1 MGIDKTSKVAH
12 KPVVD
17 AKKNAEA
24 TKAFNDIRD
33 IAVFSDIKAFKPVTC
48 PDTEGL
54 AFTNKAGEAVSVQAK
69 KGKISSVFVDKSDSY
84 LRPIEQKEQKFDLYN

>member
-1 MGIDKTSKVAH
+1 MGIEKVQH
-12 KPVVD
+12 KQVADP
-17 AKKNAEA
+17 KKNLEA
-24 TKAFNDIRD
+24 TKAFNDVRD

-69 KGKISSVFVDKSDSY
+69 KGKISSVFVDKTNSY
-84 LRPIEQKEQKFDLYN
+84 LRPVVQEQKNYDLYK